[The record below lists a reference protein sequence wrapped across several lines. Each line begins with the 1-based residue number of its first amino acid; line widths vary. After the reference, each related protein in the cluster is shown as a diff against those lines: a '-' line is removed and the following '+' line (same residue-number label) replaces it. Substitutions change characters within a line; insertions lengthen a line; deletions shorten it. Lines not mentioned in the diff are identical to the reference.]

1 MINRLVRQMAWL
13 LGLLTCAWAIGGC
26 ASAPTPQ
33 DYAAQTPVLNL
44 RQYFDGELLAHGL
57 FSDRPGKVQRRFSV
71 AMSPPG
77 RPKGESLNAKH
88 EGTPV
93 TARWVGA
100 AGTLTERFTYSDGQT
115 ETRIWHLVDHGQGRY
130 SGRADDVVGEAL
142 GQAAGNALNWR
153 YTLRLPL
160 GGSVVEVD
168 FDDWMVLMNER
179 VLLNKAEL
187 RKFGIRLGEVTI
199 AFQRL

>member
-1 MINRLVRQMAWL
+1 MKTRLVRHLACL
-13 LGLLTCAWAIGGC
+13 LLTCAAAIAGC

-44 RQYFDGELLAHGL
+44 RQYFDGELVAHGL
-57 FSDRPGKVQRRFSV
+57 FTDRAGKVQRRFSV
-71 AMSPPG
+71 AMSA
-77 RPKGESLNAKH
+77 SWA
-88 EGTPV
+88 
-93 TARWVGA
+93 GA

-115 ETRIWHLVDHGQGRY
+115 ETRVWHLVDHGQGRY
-130 SGRADDVVGEAL
+130 SGRADDVVGEAA

-153 YTLRLPL
+153 YTLRLPV
-160 GGSVVEVD
+160 GGSVYEVD
-168 FDDWMVLMNER
+168 FDDWMILMNER

-187 RKFGIRLGEVTI
+187 SKFGIRLGEVTI